1 MLTVLWVASNFR
13 AMGRWPLLAM
23 ILMGRRPLMSVAFR
37 RFTID
42 AAVVFG
48 NKENELVVEGG
59 MITLQT
65 VCAKAG

>member
-42 AAVVFG
+42 EAVVFR
-48 NKENELVVEGG
+48 NKED
-59 MITLQT
+59 
-65 VCAKAG
+65 